1 MKILSVECIGSYA
14 TSDQYPRERLP
25 EVAFVGRSNVGKSS
39 LINSLLNR
47 KGMARISATPGKTQT
62 LNFFKVV
69 VGDRAVNQ
77 LFFVDLPG
85 YGYAKTSRS
94 VRERWGPMIEA
105 YLSGRK
111 QLCGVIQLVDSRGV
125 ERHDVTTRRWLRH
138 VGHVPIVVSTK
149 IDKLT
154 RGRRRSTLMA
164 VCHDLELDSL
174 DDVMAYSATT
184 HEGRQELWRELRDRC
199 VRWQH
204 ERAGAYKRISM

>member
-1 MKILSVECIGSYA
+1 MKILSVECVGSYA

-39 LINSLLNR
+39 LMNSLLNR

-111 QLCGVIQLVDSRGV
+111 QLFSVIQLVDSRGV
-125 ERHDVTTRRWLRH
+125 ERHDVTTQRWLRH

-154 RGRRRSTLMA
+154 RGRRRSSLMA

-184 HEGRQELWRELRDRC
+184 HEGRQELWHALRDRC
-199 VRWQH
+199 VRWKH